1 MDQQTI
7 AKAIIERLNEE
18 KGEYVKY
25 PAIGRCDVKLQGQPK
40 VMWLTESEDHG
51 SVQFVQGITGAR
63 EIAGFGQKAVLKQMG
78 QPNIYKNSI
87 VGEILIR
94 NGAGKHKY
102 RAPKG
107 EIQIEILN
115 KATYRPAI
123 DVADAMEGVMKLK
136 GQSNMFRWHSLR
148 EWLRSLM
155 PAEPKQPAQPEQ
167 LLRSKHT
174 KHTKHT
180 EHTEQPQQPE
190 ATVLVEKGVQ
200 DIADE
205 QIAAGVFM
213 SDEEQDRE
221 LERLIAQEEADKAAA
236 LEAEK
241 AVEEAEPE
249 SDKFRQLYQEAQR
262 AREAAAKSAEVVK
275 RNKMQRQAY
284 IRTSQELRVQHI
296 LDPIQEG
303 AKRDHIFDDHF
314 VVIEGGPGTGKTTT
328 LIQRIKFLTAR
339 TIEEYFIDQ
348 GRPFT
353 DEMRALLFQSGAP
366 WLFISPSRLLKDYLK
381 QAMSAENLSRLEE
394 NVEDWPTL
402 KNKLLRKYNVYGERK
417 LLQPMKINMAAYRPY
432 LFQRELRHYRRM
444 ERAFTEFFLLG
455 VWRRAD
461 ALATVKWKSDRFQ
474 KTADQ
479 ICTLIAQRRERFGG
493 ESTLLLFHQ
502 LRMRYEE
509 FGRTCRTDGKAA
521 LDARIEAMM
530 GVLDRDPGRG
540 QQIEEMF
547 EATAVEKNAKPLS
560 DRIHEQLG
568 ELLKKT
574 AREALGMPVKWTERE
589 SALVSLLPELRD
601 WSGAK
606 VDVVVFLYG
615 FVPLTAGI
623 RSNVLDALL
632 PAYRKFRTTEAF
644 RAAIRKRSLD
654 MLDLLISKG
663 NKELHPEEEAF
674 LLGYINR
681 MVRRYRRVLPAEFE
695 AKPRNDRHAFQN
707 GYLDAIRPV
716 IAVDEAAD
724 FSVIDLDCMA
734 SLRHPLLSSMT
745 LCGDLMQRTTAE
757 GLTSWDE
764 LNSALSRRVAKTGDF
779 VEVYPLAKSYR
790 QSDTILTIAKRIY
803 RHQLGKEAPYVAHQH
818 KSPFEPSPRLIAAAD
833 VSSRIEAV
841 AETVAGITEDYASGI
856 VPTIAVFVPAESDV
870 QTVAQALREEDAIQR
885 CGIPIEACTNGRVI
899 GDTSAVR
906 VFSVEFIKGLE
917 FEAVIFHD
925 FDRLSDHHP
934 ADIVSRLL
942 YVGLSRA
949 AYHLYLTTAA
959 GLPPK
964 LDYLADLFESWT
976 PTHPHAS
983 ALTPEP
989 SPDSSF
995 GEDDDDFYAFNSF

>member
-7 AKAIIERLNEE
+7 AQAIIDRLKEE

-94 NGAGKHKY
+94 KNAGKHQYK
-102 RAPKG
+102 APKG

-115 KATYRPAI
+115 KATYRPVI
-123 DVADAMEGVMKLK
+123 DLADAMEGVMKLK
-136 GQSNMFRWHSLR
+136 GQRDMFQWHSLR
-148 EWLRSLM
+148 EWLRGLM
-155 PAEPKQPAQPEQ
+155 PPAQPDVTASAEEMAQ
-167 LLRSKHT
+167 T
-174 KHTKHT
+174 
-180 EHTEQPQQPE
+180 
-190 ATVLVEKGVQ
+190 
-200 DIADE
+200 
-205 QIAAGVFM
+205 AAGEQNAAAVIL
-213 SDEEQDRE
+213 SEEEQDRE

-236 LEAEK
+236 LEAENAMK
-241 AVEEAEPE
+241 AAEPE

-402 KNKLLRKYNVYGERK
+402 KNKLLRKYNVYGDKK
-417 LLQPMKINMAAYRPY
+417 LLQPMKTSMSSYRPY

-444 ERAFTEFFLLG
+444 ERAFTEFFLQG

-461 ALATVKWKSDRFQ
+461 ALATVAWKSDRFQ

-479 ICTLIAQRRERFGG
+479 ICSLIAQRRERFGG
-493 ESTLLLFHQ
+493 ESTLLMFYQ
-502 LRMRYEE
+502 LRTRHEE
-509 FGRTCRTDGKAA
+509 FGRTCRTEGKVA

-530 GVLDRDPGRG
+530 GVLDRDLERG
-540 QQIEEMF
+540 KQVEEMF

-560 DRIHEQLG
+560 ERIHEQLG

-574 AREALGMPVKWTERE
+574 AREALGMPVSWTDRE
-589 SALVSLLPELRD
+589 TALLALLPELRD
-601 WSGAK
+601 WSGAN
-606 VDVVVFLYG
+606 VDAVVFLYG

-632 PAYRKFRTTEAF
+632 PAYRKFRTTDAF
-644 RAAIRKRSLD
+644 RAAIRKRSID

-745 LCGDLMQRTTAE
+745 FCGDLMQRTTAE
-757 GLTSWDE
+757 GLTSWEE
-764 LNSALSRRVAKTGDF
+764 LNSALSRRVATTGDF

-803 RHQLGKEAPYVAHQH
+803 EQQLGKPAPYVAHQRR
-818 KSPFEPSPRLIAAAD
+818 SQFEPSPRLIAATEA
-833 VSSRIEAV
+833 SARIEAV
-841 AETVAGITEDYASGI
+841 AETVAGITEDYAAGI

-870 QTVAQALREEDAIQR
+870 QPVAQALREEDAIQR

-899 GDTSAVR
+899 GDTSSVR

-949 AYHLYLTTAA
+949 AYHLYLTTST

-976 PTHPHAS
+976 PTTANPSAP
-983 ALTPEP
+983 ALTSDP
-989 SPDSSF
+989 SGGSSGF
-995 GEDDDDFYAFNSF
+995 GDDDDDFYAF

>member
-7 AKAIIERLNEE
+7 AKEIIERLKEE

-51 SVQFVQGITGAR
+51 SVQFVHGITGGR
-63 EIAGFGQKAVLKQMG
+63 EIAGFGQKAVLKKPG
-78 QPNIYKNSI
+78 EPNIYKNSI

-94 NGAGKHKY
+94 KNAGKHKCK
-102 RAPKG
+102 APKG

-115 KATYRPAI
+115 KATYRPVI
-123 DVADAMEGVMKLK
+123 DLADAMEGEMKLN
-136 GQSNMFRWHSLR
+136 GQSDMFRWHSLR
-148 EWLRSLM
+148 EWLRGLM
-155 PAEPKQPAQPEQ
+155 PPAQPDVAASAEEVAQTTAGEQ
-167 LLRSKHT
+167 N
-174 KHTKHT
+174 
-180 EHTEQPQQPE
+180 
-190 ATVLVEKGVQ
+190 AVAV
-200 DIADE
+200 I
-205 QIAAGVFM
+205 M
-213 SDEEQDRE
+213 SEEEQDRE

-262 AREAAAKSAEVVK
+262 AREAANKSEEVVK
-275 RNKMQRQAY
+275 RNKMHRQAY

-402 KNKLLRKYNVYGERK
+402 KNKLLRKYNVYGDKK
-417 LLQPMKINMAAYRPY
+417 LLQPMKTSMTSYRPY
-432 LFQRELRHYRRM
+432 LFQRELRHTRRM
-444 ERAFTEFFLLG
+444 ERAFTEFFLRG

-461 ALATVKWKSDRFQ
+461 ALAAVAWQSDRFQ
-474 KTADQ
+474 KTSGQ
-479 ICTLIAQRRERFGG
+479 ICSLIAQRRERFGG

-509 FGRTCRTDGKAA
+509 FGRTCRTEGKAA
-521 LDARIEAMM
+521 LDARMEAMM

-540 QQIEEMF
+540 KQVEDMF
-547 EATAVEKNAKPLS
+547 EATAAEKNAKPLS
-560 DRIHEQLG
+560 ERIHEQLG

-574 AREALGMPVKWTERE
+574 AREALGMPVSWTDRE
-589 SALVSLLPELRD
+589 TALLALLPEARD
-601 WSGAK
+601 WSGAN
-606 VDVVVFLYG
+606 VDAVVFLYG

-623 RSNVLDALL
+623 RSNVLDAVL
-632 PAYRKFRTTEAF
+632 PAYRKFRTTDDF
-644 RAAIRKRSLD
+644 RMSVRKRSME

-674 LLGYINR
+674 LLSYINR
-681 MVRRYRRVLPAEFE
+681 MMRRYRRVLAAEFD
-695 AKPRNDRHAFQN
+695 AKPRNERHAFQN

-745 LCGDLMQRTTAE
+745 FCGDLMQRTTAE

-764 LNSALSRRVAKTGDF
+764 LNSALSRRVATTGDF

-803 RHQLGKEAPYVAHQH
+803 EHQLGKSAPYVAHQRR
-818 KSPFEPSPRLIAAAD
+818 SPFEPRPRLIAATEA
-833 VSSRIEAV
+833 SARIEAV
-841 AETVAGITEDYASGI
+841 AETVAGITEDYAAGI

-870 QTVAQALREEDAIQR
+870 QPVAQALREEDAIQR

-949 AYHLYLTTAA
+949 AYHLYLTTST

-964 LDYLADLFESWT
+964 LNYLDDLFESWSPT
-976 PTHPHAS
+976 PANPHAP

-989 SPDSSF
+989 SSGASGF
-995 GEDDDDFYAFNSF
+995 GDDDDDLYAF